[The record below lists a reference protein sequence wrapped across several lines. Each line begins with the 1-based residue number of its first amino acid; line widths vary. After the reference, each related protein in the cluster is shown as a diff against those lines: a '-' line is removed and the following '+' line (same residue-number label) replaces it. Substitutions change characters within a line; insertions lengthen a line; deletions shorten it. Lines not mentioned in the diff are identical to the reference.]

1 MGFFDFLKRKE
12 LAQIKE
18 LEAKVDE
25 LRSELVG
32 VQKYTE
38 IKDLVAYKEK
48 IAKDI
53 ECLKSEHNKL
63 QEIKELDSYKDEL
76 DKEIQ
81 ILKSESAKLN
91 AKKAKLELEVS
102 IYEETLEY
110 ASFGLYTPHFS
121 FDTSEE
127 FKAEIEKVRTKQKA
141 LIKAGDAVV
150 GGEQIKWN
158 NNLAQGQAMV
168 KREKQLMMRAFN
180 GEADSFIAN
189 VDWNNISRMEERLS
203 KSWEAINK
211 VYEKQGIY
219 ITADYYDLKEKELR
233 LTHEYRLKKQA
244 EREEQRAIREQMR
257 EEERAMREI
266 EQAKLK
272 AEKEE
277 RMYLQAL
284 EKARLEMGQAVGEQ
298 QAKLLAK
305 IAELEAGLVNAETL
319 KQKAISMAQQTKM
332 GYVYVISN
340 IGSFGDDVYKIG
352 MTRRLDPMD
361 RVRELGDASVPFS
374 FDVHALIFSE
384 NAPELEATLHK
395 EFDAHRVNM
404 VNARREFFKVKLS
417 DVRDV
422 AERYGAKVDFTMIA
436 EAEEYRETLRIKGK
450 GATSTNQEQ
459 DE

>member
-12 LAQIKE
+12 LARIKE
-18 LEAKVDE
+18 LEADIETFSHLK
-25 LRSELVG
+25 
-32 VQKYTE
+32 E
-38 IKDLVAYKEK
+38 IKDLAAYKEK
-48 IAKDI
+48 ITKDI

-63 QEIKELDSYKDEL
+63 QEIKDLDSYKDEL

-81 ILKSESAKLN
+81 ILKSECAKLN
-91 AKKAKLELEVS
+91 AQKAKLELEVS
-102 IYEETLEY
+102 IYEETLEC

-127 FKAEIEKVRTKQKA
+127 FKAEIEKVRKEQKA

-158 NNLAQGQAMV
+158 NSLAQGQAMV
-168 KREKQLMMRAFN
+168 KRQKQLMMRAFN

-189 VDWNNISRMEERLS
+189 VDWNNITRMEERLF
-203 KSWEAINK
+203 KSREAIDK

-219 ITADYYDLKEKELR
+219 ITDDYYDLKEKELD
-233 LTHEYRLKKQA
+233 LTYEYRLKKQA
-244 EREEQRAIREQMR
+244 EKEEQRAIREQMR

-284 EKARLEMGQAVGEQ
+284 EKARNEMGQAVGEQ

-395 EFDAHRVNM
+395 EFDAQRVNM

-459 DE
+459 DDE

>member
-12 LAQIKE
+12 LARIKE
-18 LEAKVDE
+18 LEADIETFSDLK
-25 LRSELVG
+25 G
-32 VQKYTE
+32 
-38 IKDLVAYKEK
+38 IKDLVSYKEK
-48 IAKDI
+48 LSEEI
-53 ECLKSEHNKL
+53 ESLKSENSKL
-63 QEIKELDSYKDEL
+63 REIKVLDSYKDEL
-76 DKEIQ
+76 DEAIRT
-81 ILKSESAKLN
+81 LKSECAKLN
-91 AKKAKLELEVS
+91 AQKAKLELEVS
-102 IYEETLEY
+102 IYEETLEC
-110 ASFGLYTPHFS
+110 ASFGLYNPHFD
-121 FDTSEE
+121 FETSEE
-127 FKAEIEKVRTKQKA
+127 FKEQINKVRDEQKQLLKKGYA
-141 LIKAGDAVV
+141 IL
-150 GGEQIKWN
+150 GGANIQWN
-158 NNLAQGQAMV
+158 GSLAQGQAMV
-168 KREKQLMMRAFN
+168 KRQKQLMMRAFN

-189 VDWNNISRMEERLS
+189 VDWNNITRMEERLF

-219 ITADYYDLKEKELR
+219 ITADYYDLKEKELH
-233 LTHEYRLKKQA
+233 LTHEYQTKKQA
-244 EREEQRAIREQMR
+244 EKEEQRAIREQMR

-284 EKARLEMGQAVGEQ
+284 EKARKEMGQAVGEQ

-305 IAELEAGLVNAETL
+305 IAELEAGLVDAETL

-384 NAPELEATLHK
+384 NAPELEAILHK
-395 EFDAHRVNM
+395 EFDAQRVNM
-404 VNARREFFKVKLS
+404 VNPRREFFKVKLS
-417 DVRDV
+417 DIRDV

-450 GATSTNQEQ
+450 VTNNSQEQ
-459 DE
+459 GDEI